1 MLLIEW
7 SLFMKKISSPKRH
20 FKFLLLFNLILL
32 TACHSSMSN
41 KENPLPQTIDLSQAP
56 LEITILETGKSDCI
70 IIEIKDKTVMIDTG
84 LDENG
89 QKIIDFLNN
98 EHIDAIDYLI
108 ISHLDKD
115 HIGGSNVI
123 MDHITVNEV
132 IQPNYTRDTK
142 QYNEYKKALDT
153 HHLTTHYLTNDL
165 TFELNEATFTIHA
178 PLQEEY
184 EQSNNYSLITSVSYG
199 DHSFLFTG
207 DAEAIRLSEF
217 LSTHPQHYTLL
228 KLPHHGR
235 YSDYLDTL
243 LKTTSPTYGVITCS
257 EEEYPDIQVL
267 ELLAQNQVNTL
278 MTSDGQVTIRSD
290 GTNLSVNQQLN
301 TMISFKQK

>member
-1 MLLIEW
+1 M
-7 SLFMKKISSPKRH
+7 
-20 FKFLLLFNLILL
+20 
-32 TACHSSMSN
+32 
-41 KENPLPQTIDLSQAP
+41 Q
-56 LEITILETGKSDCI
+56 
-70 IIEIKDKTVMIDTG
+70 
-84 LDENG
+84 
-89 QKIIDFLNN
+89 
-98 EHIDAIDYLI
+98 
-108 ISHLDKD
+108 
-115 HIGGSNVI
+115 
-123 MDHITVNEV
+123 
-132 IQPNYTRDTK
+132 
-142 QYNEYKKALDT
+142 
-153 HHLTTHYLTNDL
+153 
-165 TFELNEATFTIHA
+165 ATFTIHA

-199 DHSFLFTG
+199 DTDSFLFTG

-278 MTSDGQVTIRSD
+278 MT
-290 GTNLSVNQQLN
+290 
-301 TMISFKQK
+301 K